1 MNYTVHEI
9 AGMLGAGFR
18 GHADARVCT
27 VTNDSRRARSGSLF
41 VALRGQHADGHD
53 FVHDAFRRGATA
65 ALVRRDRHI
74 ELGTTELGTTEVGT
88 IERGGPGTLIAV
100 DDPLTALYDLA
111 RGHSVAHGEAVRIAV
126 TGSSG
131 KTTTKEILGSI
142 LRQGSRS
149 LVSEASFNAEI
160 GLPMSVL
167 RMTGDE
173 RFAVFE
179 VGISS
184 VGEMERYAALA
195 RPDHAVITNIG
206 SAHVGRLGSPRDIAR
221 EKGALLRSVA
231 PAGRVYLREGEPA
244 ADLLLAGVRAKVVRF
259 GSNSTIGYE
268 RSENLGLDGWSIH
281 WEGLQFRF
289 SLPGRHNLDNA
300 LAALTVATEL
310 ACDPATVAA
319 GIEAVRP
326 APGRLRVR
334 RARCTVIDDGYNANP
349 ESVRAA
355 LAVLADVGSGDAGSA
370 DAGSGDAVP
379 RPESD
384 DRAVRR
390 VVVLGPMLEL
400 GRYSARAHVDLL
412 RPLID
417 AGVDVLCCF
426 GAATRPLCQAFA
438 REIGCSGSDR
448 AIWTETMEEIDDR
461 LRAIVLDGDLV
472 LLKASRAFGIERLL
486 PVFGVDPQDREG
498 PGDG

>member
-41 VALRGQHADGHD
+41 VALQGQHADGHD

-65 ALVRRDRHI
+65 ALVRQDRHI
-74 ELGTTELGTTEVGT
+74 ELGTIEVGT
-88 IERGGPGTLIAV
+88 IERGGHGTLIAV

-167 RMTGDE
+167 RMTGHE

-206 SAHVGRLGSPRDIAR
+206 SAHVGRLGSPRDVAR

-355 LAVLADVGSGDAGSA
+355 LAVLADAGSA
-370 DAGSGDAVP
+370 DAVP
-379 RPESD
+379 RPESG

>member
-1 MNYTVHEI
+1 M
-9 AGMLGAGFR
+9 
-18 GHADARVCT
+18 
-27 VTNDSRRARSGSLF
+27 
-41 VALRGQHADGHD
+41 
-53 FVHDAFRRGATA
+53 
-65 ALVRRDRHI
+65 
-74 ELGTTELGTTEVGT
+74 
-88 IERGGPGTLIAV
+88 
-100 DDPLTALYDLA
+100 
-111 RGHSVAHGEAVRIAV
+111 
-126 TGSSG
+126 
-131 KTTTKEILGSI
+131 GSI

-167 RMTGDE
+167 RMTGHE

-195 RPDHAVITNIG
+195 RPEPAVITNIG
-206 SAHVGRLGSPRDIAR
+206 SAHIGRLGSPRDIAR

-349 ESVRAA
+349 DRSGR
-355 LAVLADVGSGDAGSA
+355 LWPCWPTRGRRRGVGRHGSA
-370 DAGSGDAVP
+370 TRFRGRNPVI
-379 RPESD
+379 
-384 DRAVRR
+384 
-390 VVVLGPMLEL
+390 GPFVGWWCL
-400 GRYSARAHVDLL
+400 GRCWSSGVTAPARMS
-412 RPLID
+412 I
-417 AGVDVLCCF
+417 CC
-426 GAATRPLCQAFA
+426 
-438 REIGCSGSDR
+438 DR
-448 AIWTETMEEIDDR
+448 
-461 LRAIVLDGDLV
+461 
-472 LLKASRAFGIERLL
+472 
-486 PVFGVDPQDREG
+486 
-498 PGDG
+498 

>member
-65 ALVRRDRHI
+65 ALVRQDRHI
-74 ELGTTELGTTEVGT
+74 ES
-88 IERGGPGTLIAV
+88 GGHGTLIAV

-206 SAHVGRLGSPRDIAR
+206 SAHVGRLGSSRDIAR

-355 LAVLADVGSGDAGSA
+355 LAVLADAGSGDAGSA
-370 DAGSGDAVP
+370 DAGPGDAVP
-379 RPESD
+379 RPESG

>member
-1 MNYTVHEI
+1 MNYTVDEI
-9 AGMLGAGFR
+9 AGMLGAGVR
-18 GHADARVCT
+18 GCADARVYQ
-27 VTNDSRRARSGSLF
+27 VTSDSRLARAGSLF
-41 VALRGQHADGHD
+41 VALPGQHADGHE

-65 ALVRRDRHI
+65 ALVRQDRHI
-74 ELGTTELGTTEVGT
+74 EPEEH
-88 IERGGPGTLIAV
+88 GTLIAV

-111 RGHSVAHGEAVRIAV
+111 RGHGEVHGAAVRIAV

-142 LRQGSRS
+142 LRRASHS

-179 VGISS
+179 VGINS

-195 RPDHAVITNIG
+195 RPDHALVTNIG
-206 SAHVGRLGSPRDIAR
+206 SAHVGRLGSRRDIAR
-221 EKGALLRSVA
+221 EKGALLRSV
-231 PAGRVYLREGEPA
+231 PATGCVYLREQEPA
-244 ADLLLAGVRAKVVRF
+244 AELLLAGVGARVIKYGA
-259 GSNSTIGYE
+259 NSTIGYE

-300 LAALTVATEL
+300 FAALTVATEL
-310 ACDPATVAA
+310 GCDPATVAA

-326 APGRLRVR
+326 APGRLTVHRG
-334 RARCTVIDDGYNANP
+334 RCTVIDDGYNANP

-355 LAVLADVGSGDAGSA
+355 LAMLGEERSPA
-370 DAGSGDAVP
+370 
-379 RPESD
+379 
-384 DRAVRR
+384 RR
-390 VVVLGPMLEL
+390 LVVLGPMLEL
-400 GRYSARAHVDLL
+400 GRYGARAHRGLL

-417 AGVDVLCCF
+417 AGIEVLCCF
-426 GAATRPLCQAFA
+426 GAATRALRDAFA
-438 REIGCSGSDR
+438 GEVGGDDATDR
-448 AIWTETMEEIDDR
+448 AIWTDTIEGMDGR
-461 LRAIVLDGDLV
+461 LRAIVRDGDLV
-472 LLKASRAFGIERLL
+472 LLKASRAFRIERLL
-486 PVFGVDPQDREG
+486 PALGVDATDP
-498 PGDG
+498 PGRCDG

>member
-9 AGMLGAGFR
+9 AGMLGAGVH
-18 GHADARVCT
+18 GHADARVCA

-41 VALRGQHADGHD
+41 VALPGQHADGHE

-65 ALVRRDRHI
+65 ALVRADRHI
-74 ELGTTELGTTEVGT
+74 ELGHLEPGEQ
-88 IERGGPGTLIAV
+88 GTLIAV

-498 PGDG
+498 TGDG

>member
-9 AGMLGAGFR
+9 AGMLGAGVH
-18 GHADARVCT
+18 GHADARVCA

-41 VALRGQHADGHD
+41 VALPGQHADGHE

-65 ALVRRDRHI
+65 ALVRADRHI
-74 ELGTTELGTTEVGT
+74 ELGHLEPGEQ
-88 IERGGPGTLIAV
+88 GTLIAV

-289 SLPGRHNLDNA
+289 PLPGRHNLDNA
-300 LAALTVATEL
+300 LAALSVATEL
-310 ACDPATVAA
+310 GCEPRTVAA
-319 GIEAVRP
+319 GMEGVRP
-326 APGRLRVR
+326 APGRLTVH

-355 LAVLADVGSGDAGSA
+355 LTMLGDMGS
-370 DAGSGDAVP
+370 
-379 RPESD
+379 RPGAEN
-384 DRAVRR
+384 ARR

-400 GRYSARAHVDLL
+400 GRYGARAHLDLL
-412 RPLID
+412 WPLID
-417 AGVDVLCCF
+417 AGVEILCCF
-426 GAATRPLCQAFA
+426 GTATRPLCKAFA
-438 REIGCSGSDR
+438 DAIGGADMTDR
-448 AIWTETMEEIDDR
+448 ALWAETIEEIDGT
-461 LRAIVLDGDLV
+461 LRAIVRDGDLV
-472 LLKASRAFGIERLL
+472 LLKASRAFRIERLL
-486 PVFGVDPQDREG
+486 PVLGVDAGDRAG
-498 PGDG
+498 PCDG

>member
-41 VALRGQHADGHD
+41 VALPGQHADGHD

-65 ALVRRDRHI
+65 ALVRQDRHI
-74 ELGTTELGTTEVGT
+74 ELGTIELGTIEVGT
-88 IERGGPGTLIAV
+88 IERGGHGTLIAV

-160 GLPMSVL
+160 GLPLSVL

-231 PAGRVYLREGEPA
+231 PAGCVYLREGEPA

-355 LAVLADVGSGDAGSA
+355 LAVLADAGSA

-379 RPESD
+379 RPESG

>member
-65 ALVRRDRHI
+65 ALVRQDRHI
-74 ELGTTELGTTEVGT
+74 ELGTIEVGT
-88 IERGGPGTLIAV
+88 IERGGHGTLIAV

-167 RMTGDE
+167 RMTGHE

-206 SAHVGRLGSPRDIAR
+206 SAHVGRLGSPRDVAR

-355 LAVLADVGSGDAGSA
+355 LAVLADAGSADAGSGDAGSA
-370 DAGSGDAVP
+370 DAGPGDAVP
-379 RPESD
+379 RPESG